1 MARVADIDHRNLIS
15 LTGSPG
21 QSTKPKDWSEDVDY
35 RSLQVNI
42 QSNNGNPSFLLEPQ
56 LSSILEPPPPMEK
69 FGQFFVSIF
78 LCILLLWIPDLLN
91 IFNLYRIWQIK

>member
-35 RSLQVNI
+35 RSVQLNN
-42 QSNNGNPSFLLEPQ
+42 QSNNGNAGFLSESQ

-69 FGQFFVSIF
+69 
-78 LCILLLWIPDLLN
+78 
-91 IFNLYRIWQIK
+91 